1 MDCIWVVIF
10 TSLDY
15 FLYYEGVYQLEAA
28 TRKEAV
34 EKAKDK
40 FLSKSKKQEGKIW
53 DKFPSHILVE
63 DVFGPFVKPETPQ
76 DKELS

>member
-10 TSLDY
+10 TSTDY
-15 FLYYEGVYQLEAA
+15 FLYHKGAYQVEAA
-28 TRKEAV
+28 TKEEAV
-34 EKAKDK
+34 KKAKDK
-40 FLSKSKKQEGKIW
+40 FLSEGKSW

>member
-15 FLYYEGVYQLEAA
+15 FLYYEGAYQLEAA
-28 TRKEAV
+28 TREEAV
-34 EKAKDK
+34 EKAK
-40 FLSKSKKQEGKIW
+40 

-63 DVFGPFVKPETPQ
+63 DVFGPFVKPEAPQ
-76 DKELS
+76 DKELSCLKL